1 MSLPDAQ
8 LHQILAQMQAQAVAA
23 QRELSR
29 VRAQSSS
36 LEGARR
42 RAELT
47 RRQVEEEKDATLWV
61 GRGKMFLKTPSPDV
75 QAELLER
82 EQTLSAEVANL
93 GKKMKFLEKQA
104 AEAQGHL
111 RDVFRG
117 MDAQQRAT

>member
-1 MSLPDAQ
+1 VSYFVSSLTHAHTPAP
-8 LHQILAQMQAQAVAA
+8 QILAQMQAQAVAA

-61 GRGKMFLKTPSPDV
+61 GRGKM
-75 QAELLER
+75 
-82 EQTLSAEVANL
+82 
-93 GKKMKFLEKQA
+93 
-104 AEAQGHL
+104 
-111 RDVFRG
+111 
-117 MDAQQRAT
+117 